1 MMFWGISL
9 FIVLLSGAV
18 TLWPLMRSHSRWKL
32 AAVAAV
38 MALPLIVYWM
48 YQGVGTPAALSPE
61 AVESSAHV
69 NGDMATL
76 TEQLRQRLTESPEE
90 VEGWVLLGRSYKSL
104 QSYSKAVEALETA
117 NRLAPGQPLI
127 VVELVEARLFASGNP
142 RVTPEMTAM
151 LEQAVKA
158 DPTLQK
164 GLWLLGIGAAQ
175 AGDDRSA
182 IDWWERLLPQL
193 EPGGPVTQ
201 EVTEH
206 IAQARVRLGEPPQT
220 IAAPKIAAEAKTTAE
235 PKTGAEAETVAEKSW
250 PGVEINVAL
259 GASATAAMPQIPNGA
274 VLFIIAREEGSSGG
288 PPLGVRRIDQP
299 VLPLQLTLTDR
310 DSMMPQRPIS
320 GSAGIK
326 LQARLSLTGQPTP
339 VAGDWQST
347 STQVDLGDGEL
358 TQLILDQKVE

>member
-1 MMFWGISL
+1 MMFWAISL

-32 AAVAAV
+32 AATAAV
-38 MALPLIVYWM
+38 LALPLIVYWM
-48 YQGVGTPAALSPE
+48 YQGVGSPAALSPE

-69 NGDMATL
+69 TSDMAAL
-76 TEQLRQRLTESPEE
+76 TEQLRQRLTESPDQ

-104 QSYSKAVEALETA
+104 QNYPKAVEALETA
-117 NRLAPGQPLI
+117 HRLAPGQPLI

-158 DPTLQK
+158 DPTLEK

-182 IDWWERLLPQL
+182 IGWWERLLPQL
-193 EPGGPVTQ
+193 EPGGAVTQ

-206 IAQARVRLGEPPQT
+206 IAQARMRLGESPET
-220 IAAPKIAAEAKTTAE
+220 IAAPKIPAEEKTVAAADTVAAE
-235 PKTGAEAETVAEKSW
+235 SW
-250 PGVEINVAL
+250 PGLEISIAL

-320 GSAGIK
+320 RSAGIK

-339 VAGDWQST
+339 VAGDWQSA
-347 STQVDLGDGEL
+347 SAQVNPGSGEL

>member
-9 FIVLLSGAV
+9 VIVLLSGAV
-18 TLWPLMRSHSRWKL
+18 TLWPLMRSRSRWKL

-61 AVESSAHV
+61 AAQSGAHV
-69 NGDMATL
+69 AGDMATL
-76 TEQLRQRLTESPEE
+76 TEQLRQRLTESPEQ

-104 QSYSKAVEALETA
+104 QDYPKAVTALETA
-117 NRLAPGQPLI
+117 HRLAPGQPLI
-127 VVELVEARLFASGNP
+127 MVELVEARLFASGNP
-142 RVTPEMTAM
+142 QVTAEMTAM
-151 LEQAVKA
+151 LEQAVKT

-164 GLWLLGIGAAQ
+164 GLWLLGIAAAQ

-182 IDWWERLLPQL
+182 IGWWERLLPQL
-193 EPGGPVTQ
+193 EPGPVTQ

-206 IAQARVRLGEPPQT
+206 IAQARVRLGEPPQA
-220 IAAPKIAAEAKTTAE
+220 IAAPKIAAETKTT
-235 PKTGAEAETVAEKSW
+235 TEATTVAEAQTVAAESW
-250 PGVEINVAL
+250 PGLEINVAL

-274 VLFIIAREEGSSGG
+274 VLFIIAREAGSSGG

-299 VLPLQLTLTDR
+299 ELPLQLTLTDR

-347 STQVDLGDGEL
+347 STQVDAGNGKL
-358 TQLILDQKVE
+358 TQLILDQRVE